1 MVNKEQKFRRVRRL
15 FFAINIPDDIRL
27 ELVKY
32 QKQWRRCPVRWTK
45 PENLHFTVL
54 FLGTVDD
61 ERLAILRRKAKELL
75 RDFQPFAVRL
85 TEIALGPPQRLP
97 TMAWAIAE
105 TDPEPAAADLAA
117 ILLRAARAAGVDP
130 PNADRRF
137 HLHLT
142 LGRAKGPHL
151 KGTSIAANLGATF
164 VAEHIDLMESTLT
177 PEDPDYRLIE
187 SLPSAV

>member
-1 MVNKEQKFRRVRRL
+1 
-15 FFAINIPDDIRL
+15 
-27 ELVKY
+27 
-32 QKQWRRCPVRWTK
+32 
-45 PENLHFTVL
+45 
-54 FLGTVDD
+54 
-61 ERLAILRRKAKELL
+61 
-75 RDFQPFAVRL
+75 
-85 TEIALGPPQRLP
+85 
-97 TMAWAIAE
+97 MAWAIAE

-117 ILLRAARAAGVDP
+117 ILLRAARVAGVDP

-164 VAEHIDLMESTLT
+164 VAERIDLMESTLT